1 MRNASSV
8 DTQAGVVGTVAE
20 QWAALAL
27 SNVVQQYPNKL
38 DHLLLGP
45 DDLREPQLL
54 HPAFYGSYD
63 WHSAVHMHWLLARL
77 LRHYPDLSAAAAI
90 RQRFDTHFAPWAI
103 EAECAY
109 LQRPG
114 SAAFERT
121 YGWSWLLKLASELT
135 RWSAVDAD
143 ARRWAQ
149 ALEPLAQAFVTRYLD
164 FLPRT
169 DYPNRSGT
177 HANSAFGL
185 LFALEFARLRQE
197 PALARAVEAKALAWF
212 ADDVRYPAQYEPG
225 GSDFLSPGLQEAVLV
240 LAVLG
245 QGEFRRWWQG
255 FEPEPHHL
263 VRWLEPVRV
272 ADRTDPQT
280 VHLDGLNLARAWCWG
295 QIRPALS
302 PDLQEMVARA
312 IVVHREAALP
322 HVARSHYVGSHWLAS
337 FALLALSE

>member
-1 MRNASSV
+1 LPNASSV
-8 DTQAGVVGTVAE
+8 DAKAELVDSVAE

-27 SNVVQQYPNKL
+27 WNVAQQYPNKL
-38 DHLLLGP
+38 DHVLLGP
-45 DDLREPQLL
+45 DDLKEPQLL

-77 LRHYPDLSAAAAI
+77 LRHYPDLSCAAAI
-90 RQRFDTHFAPWAI
+90 RQRFSTHFARGAI

-135 RWSAVDAD
+135 RSAAVDTD
-143 ARRWAQ
+143 ALRWAQ
-149 ALEPLAQAFVTRYLD
+149 ALEPLAQAVVTRYLD
-164 FLPRT
+164 YLPRT

-177 HANSAFGL
+177 HSNSAFGL
-185 LFALEFARLRQE
+185 LFALEFGRLQQ

-212 ADDVRYPAQYEPG
+212 LDDVRYPALYEPG

-240 LAVLG
+240 LSVIG
-245 QGEFRRWWQG
+245 ESEFRTWWQG

-263 VRWLEPVRV
+263 VRWLEPVHV

-295 QIRPALS
+295 QIKPALL
-302 PDLQEMVARA
+302 PELQDRVARA
-312 IVVHREAALP
+312 IVAHREAALP
-322 HVARSHYVGSHWLAS
+322 HVAQSHYVGSHWLAS